1 MDQQAML
8 YDDLK
13 QLNNLY
19 QAAMM
24 SKLYDTADNI
34 VDVYIPMGITAPYVD
49 NAIIPMYQ
57 AYVRVLGE

>member
-34 VDVYIPMGITAPYVD
+34 VDVYIPMGITACIHTYGHNRTVC
-49 NAIIPMYQ
+49 
-57 AYVRVLGE
+57 